1 MVLNNNIT
9 YNLDISL
16 LVTVGLII
24 ISFFVILFLKKK
36 GGKTIKIDK
45 IQLGL
50 SGPSI
55 DFKCNKDSRCVA
67 YKIWVECVTRVVG
80 VPIDLRVDI
89 IRNINNSYY
98 DFFKEMRKL
107 LKEIEVVESNMDK
120 QIVTLTV
127 EFLNTVIRPYTTAR
141 GVKFNKWYDEASI
154 NNKKDPVSIQQMYP
168 EYDKLIIDLLK
179 TNQYIQ
185 KYIEEM
191 YNIAF

>member
-1 MVLNNNIT
+1 
-9 YNLDISL
+9 
-16 LVTVGLII
+16 
-24 ISFFVILFLKKK
+24 
-36 GGKTIKIDK
+36 
-45 IQLGL
+45 
-50 SGPSI
+50 
-55 DFKCNKDSRCVA
+55 
-67 YKIWVECVTRVVG
+67 
-80 VPIDLRVDI
+80 
-89 IRNINNSYY
+89 
-98 DFFKEMRKL
+98 MRKL

-191 YNIAF
+191 YNIAFKMLCYMTNPHIALFFWR